1 MRAPLKQEFKRGL
14 LWVSPQRQ
22 KEQTLVLRRSFK
34 EQALDKNW
42 IDMKGEGEVDTQAQS
57 LLAGQIAMIPS
68 DVPTCD
74 YAPPG
79 DSKKAGLDKQK
90 PDDRAY
96 LRKVFDQPIYPLT
109 LNSSPLTLNPEPGTL
124 GPNL

>member
-1 MRAPLKQEFKRGL
+1 M
-14 LWVSPQRQ
+14 WVSPQRQ

-34 EQALDKNW
+34 AQALDKNW
-42 IDMKGEGEVDTQAQS
+42 IDMQGEGEVDEEAQR

-79 DSKKAGLDKQK
+79 DSKKAGLDKQQ
-90 PDDRAY
+90 PDDCAY
-96 LRKVFDQPIYPLT
+96 LRQVCH
-109 LNSSPLTLNPEPGTL
+109 LNPKPCT
-124 GPNL
+124 PHPTPHTPHPTPQPPKPP